1 MKVVNEIKKK
11 NDDERKQL
19 QIEID
24 NEAFEMKKESCWK
37 DQDNRMDLTRKF
49 EAMQKDLQEK
59 QKQS

>member
-37 DQDNRMDLTRKF
+37 D
-49 EAMQKDLQEK
+49 
-59 QKQS
+59 